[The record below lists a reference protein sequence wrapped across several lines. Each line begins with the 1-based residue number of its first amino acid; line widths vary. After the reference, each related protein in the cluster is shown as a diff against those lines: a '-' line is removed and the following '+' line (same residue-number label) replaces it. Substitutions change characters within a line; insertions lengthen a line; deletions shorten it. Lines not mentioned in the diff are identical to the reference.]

1 MRDEFKI
8 AMSTDVNRFIGDE
21 ENDDPAGFDPLAM
34 IAMWEEMDALVK
46 QWEKKYGA
54 SSNVASTALKEYAS
68 SLIIERHQ

>member
-1 MRDEFKI
+1 MP
-8 AMSTDVNRFIGDE
+8 TDFNHLIGE
-21 ENDDPAGFDPLAM
+21 EDQSDPAGFDPLAM

-68 SLIIERHQ
+68 SLIIERAQ